1 MIRKVLF
8 HPVTQ
13 FNLLIVLFLGAI
25 QGLHTYAHYTMEVD
39 ADITPQSSF
48 RQQMSAPSPVKEE
61 AVVDDDDALSY
72 FARLAEE

>member
-1 MIRKVLF
+1 MVLGI
-8 HPVTQ
+8 TQ
-13 FNLLIVLFLGAI
+13 RAARQYVDHIDG
-25 QGLHTYAHYTMEVD
+25 D
-39 ADITPQSSF
+39 ADNDIPENVQQVTAQENNSF